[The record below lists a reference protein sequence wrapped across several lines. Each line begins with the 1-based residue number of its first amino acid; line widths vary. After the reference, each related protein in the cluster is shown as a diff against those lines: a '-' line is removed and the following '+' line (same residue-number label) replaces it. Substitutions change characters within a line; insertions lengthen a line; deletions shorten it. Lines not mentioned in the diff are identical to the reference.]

1 MALPTIKP
9 TDHAQI
15 PERRHSDPPALW
27 FTVILGSLVIHWFAF
42 GMLLLLMRGRLQGL
56 YSSQVIPVEVIS
68 VASKAA
74 SPAQPFQ
81 SSSSAAI
88 RNPNSVNTPARR
100 TSEPFLN
107 RRNPS
112 VSPPSTRTDSPLT
125 RTQQPEAKLPSAP
138 KTRESQSA
146 NASPNQ
152 PPAAPAGQ
160 NLPNPSQNQPPAAPA
175 GQNLPNPSQNQPPAA
190 PTGQNSSNSQQGG
203 GFIATTDKFGLTNNN
218 REVIDPVRNKGDK
231 LATPKPGNRQSFS
244 KDYLKSLGITLDQ
257 VVVLQV
263 IILIETTGE
272 PTVLSTQVQQGNIS
286 ADKADRLARE
296 IIKQWQFEPTY
307 MAGSPVPRD
316 YSLPL
321 TINPLKD

>member
-42 GMLLLLMRGRLQGL
+42 GMLLLWMRGRLQGL

-88 RNPNSVNTPARR
+88 RNPNVNTPARR

-138 KTRESQSA
+138 KTRESQSS
-146 NASPNQ
+146 NVSQNQ
-152 PPAAPAGQ
+152 PPVAPTGQ
-160 NLPNPSQNQPPAAPA
+160 NLPNASP
-175 GQNLPNPSQNQPPAA
+175 NQPPAA

>member
-42 GMLLLLMRGRLQGL
+42 GMLLLWMRGRLQGL

-100 TSEPFLN
+100 TSDPFLN

-112 VSPPSTRTDSPLT
+112 VSTPPSTRTDSPLT

-138 KTRESQSA
+138 KTRESQSS
-146 NASPNQ
+146 NV
-152 PPAAPAGQ
+152 
-160 NLPNPSQNQPPAAPA
+160 SQNQPQVAPT

-203 GFIATTDKFGLTNNN
+203 GFIATIDKFGLTNNS

>member
-88 RNPNSVNTPARR
+88 RNPNVNTPARR
-100 TSEPFLN
+100 TSDPFLN

-112 VSPPSTRTDSPLT
+112 VSTQPSTRTDSPLT

-138 KTRESQSA
+138 KTRESQSS
-146 NASPNQ
+146 NV
-152 PPAAPAGQ
+152 
-160 NLPNPSQNQPPAAPA
+160 SQNQPPVAPT

-203 GFIATTDKFGLTNNN
+203 GFIATTDKFGLTNNS

>member
-81 SSSSAAI
+81 SSSSAAV
-88 RNPNSVNTPARR
+88 RNPNVNTPARR

-146 NASPNQ
+146 NASP
-152 PPAAPAGQ
+152 
-160 NLPNPSQNQPPAAPA
+160 NQPPAAPA

>member
-88 RNPNSVNTPARR
+88 RNPNVNTPARR
-100 TSEPFLN
+100 TSDPFLN

-112 VSPPSTRTDSPLT
+112 VSTPPSTRTDSPLT

-138 KTRESQSA
+138 KTRESQSS
-146 NASPNQ
+146 NVSQNQ
-152 PPAAPAGQ
+152 PPVAPTGQ
-160 NLPNPSQNQPPAAPA
+160 NLPNPSQNQPPAAA
-175 GQNLPNPSQNQPPAA
+175 
-190 PTGQNSSNSQQGG
+190 TGQNSSNSQQGG
-203 GFIATTDKFGLTNNN
+203 GFIATTDKFGLTNNS